1 MRELD
6 NYCNK
11 KDNSFL
17 SPPATRI
24 NFTKNLHQTPACKY
38 RGKYKE
44 RGKTDNIKKM
54 GSSKIKGNRNQ
65 KKRKRLK
72 ETAKRNKKGDQG
84 SPNKKK
90 NIKSQDKEHENVLED
105 NLTEFNEYSK
115 IYQMYRKKHIL
126 DLLNR
131 FKDPTEARRR

>member
-1 MRELD
+1 
-6 NYCNK
+6 
-11 KDNSFL
+11 
-17 SPPATRI
+17 
-24 NFTKNLHQTPACKY
+24 
-38 RGKYKE
+38 
-44 RGKTDNIKKM
+44 M

-90 NIKSQDKEHENVLED
+90 NIKSQDKEHENVLKD

-115 IYQMYRKKHIL
+115 SYQMYRKKHIL

>member
-1 MRELD
+1 MD
-6 NYCNK
+6 
-11 KDNSFL
+11 
-17 SPPATRI
+17 
-24 NFTKNLHQTPACKY
+24 
-38 RGKYKE
+38 
-44 RGKTDNIKKM
+44 
-54 GSSKIKGNRNQ
+54 SSKIKGNRNQ
-65 KKRKRLK
+65 KKRKRMK

-90 NIKSQDKEHENVLED
+90 NIKSQDKEHENVFKD

-115 IYQMYRKKHIL
+115 SYQMYRKKHIL